1 MTDVAQ
7 CDHCGHRF
15 EVADDLAGGITNCP
29 DCGKAT
35 EVQGS
40 HDPLWRMAKIGGVL
54 LIGAVAYGVYRHSGA
69 VDAAL
74 AAIFS
79 TLILWIVS
87 RAL

>member
-1 MTDVAQ
+1 
-7 CDHCGHRF
+7 
-15 EVADDLAGGITNCP
+15 
-29 DCGKAT
+29 
-35 EVQGS
+35 
-40 HDPLWRMAKIGGVL
+40 MAKIGGVL